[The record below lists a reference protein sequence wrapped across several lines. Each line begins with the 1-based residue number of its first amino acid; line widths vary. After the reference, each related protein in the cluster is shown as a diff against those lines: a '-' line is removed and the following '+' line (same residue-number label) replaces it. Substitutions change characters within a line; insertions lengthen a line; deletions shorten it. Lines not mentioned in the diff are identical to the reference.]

1 MKFYETTDG
10 SIDMSNCWNTTEALM
25 AAYHNEWGT
34 PIHDDRVLFEF
45 LCLEGMQAGLS
56 WKQILNRHQNFR
68 EAFNNFEP
76 KLVAAYTEKDINRL
90 LSDPGIIRNKRKIES
105 IINNA
110 RRFIE
115 LQNEHGSFDTYIW
128 SFIGGKPLDSKL
140 VSFKEMPADTAESHI
155 ISSEL
160 KKKGFN
166 FVGPTIC
173 YSFMQAVG
181 MVNDHLVTCAR
192 YQAIKQEHPN
202 R

>member
-1 MKFYETTDG
+1 
-10 SIDMSNCWNTTEALM
+10 MSNCWNTTDPLM
-25 AAYHNEWGT
+25 TAYHDEWGT
-34 PIHDDRVLFEF
+34 PVHDDHVLFEF

-56 WKQILNRHQNFR
+56 WKQILSRRQNFR

-76 KLVAAYTEKDINRL
+76 KLVAAYTEKDVIRL
-90 LSDPGIIRNKRKIES
+90 LSDTRIIRNKRKIES

-115 LQNEHGSFDTYIW
+115 LQCQHGSFDAYIW
-128 SFIGGKPLDSKL
+128 SFIEGKPLDSKL
-140 VSFKEMPADTAESHI
+140 TSFKEMPTETAESRI

-160 KKKGFN
+160 KKRGFN

-181 MVNDHLVTCAR
+181 MVNDHLVTCSR
-192 YQAIKQEHPN
+192 YQTIKQEQPN